1 MSEIT
6 NSIAF
11 LKQQQWVDLS
21 HNIYGGIP
29 YFQSFQPMREK
40 TLVTVKEDGFF
51 AKEYQLVT
59 QYGTHI
65 DAPVHFVEE
74 RVSVD
79 QLPIKDFMLPLI
91 VINKEK
97 EVAKTPIIFYL
108 LKTLSSSKRNME
120 RFQQIALS
128 HLPAAGRNVGKIQKR
143 STMSIKMGK
152 HIRQVGH

>member
-1 MSEIT
+1 M
-6 NSIAF
+6 AGF
-11 LKQQQWVDLS
+11 LIFNRFSQCGKNVGYSKGRWL
-21 HNIYGGIP
+21 
-29 YFQSFQPMREK
+29 
-40 TLVTVKEDGFF
+40 F

-97 EVAKTPIIFYL
+97 L
-108 LKTLSSSKRNME
+108 
-120 RFQQIALS
+120 
-128 HLPAAGRNVGKIQKR
+128 QKLR
-143 STMSIKMGK
+143 LYSIC
-152 HIRQVGH
+152 